1 MKNTIKIILV
11 ASMSLFLSACEDPL
25 QQGKLFCGHIATA
38 EGIAISIGGWVDK
51 SKPGFEQQCDKLVS
65 KAKRKI
71 PKKDS
76 TLFGPK
82 KGIECSDTEDTFGYN
97 ICTATCIKKKENRLF
112 KVRQY
117 TSDQKGNQKYCRTT

>member
-1 MKNTIKIILV
+1 MNNKLKIV
-11 ASMSLFLSACEDPL
+11 ALCVLTLLLSACEDEATK
-25 QQGKLFCGHIATA
+25 GKMYCGHIATA
-38 EGIAISIGGWVDK
+38 EGIAISIGGWVNEANPD
-51 SKPGFEQQCDKLVS
+51 FEQQCAKLVS

-82 KGIECSDTEDTFGYN
+82 KGIKCSKTEDTFGYN
-97 ICTATCIKKKENRLF
+97 LCTATCMKKKENRLF

-117 TSDQKGNQKYCRTT
+117 TSDQKGNQKYCRTI